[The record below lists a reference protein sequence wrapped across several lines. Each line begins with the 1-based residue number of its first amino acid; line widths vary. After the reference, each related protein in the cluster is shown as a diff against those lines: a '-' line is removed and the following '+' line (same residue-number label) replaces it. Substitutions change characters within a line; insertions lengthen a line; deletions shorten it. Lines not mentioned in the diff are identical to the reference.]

1 MFFLRKSII
10 TFGLI
15 TLSLAACSKVAETQA
30 SATETEA
37 IVPTVQT
44 EVVLPTPT
52 FLLEPI
58 NISTSIPDGYDYS
71 ACGAGDLI
79 DVGNYFR
86 DNDGNISPTQL
97 VQLKKS
103 DDEVRDYVKMITCL
117 KHDEGWVSTS
127 DEVEKGY
134 ENEIIFFDKNGKAHT
149 YRIIIGGHYIEPYDP
164 IKKDIEASINGINR
178 LFFYAQEWIDTT
190 RNHFDANGSRQIGL
204 DIYLDDTQGDLS
216 KVLKQVYKFRE
227 TNWQIFNALQTGEG
241 YPDQVPDGFF
251 LFATYSWLIEP
262 DN

>member
-15 TLSLAACSKVAETQA
+15 TLSLAACSKVAETLA
-30 SATETEA
+30 PATEPDA
-37 IVPTVQT
+37 IVPTIQA
-44 EVVLPTPT
+44 EVLLPTPT
-52 FLLEPI
+52 SQMEPMI
-58 NISTSIPDGYDYS
+58 ISTDILEGYDYS
-71 ACGAGDLI
+71 ACGAGELI

-86 DNDGNISPTQL
+86 DNFGNISPTQF
-97 VQLKKS
+97 VRVKKTS
-103 DDEVRDYVKMITCL
+103 DEVRDYVKLITCL
-117 KHDEGWVSTS
+117 IHDEGWVS
-127 DEVEKGY
+127 DPNEVENGY
-134 ENEIIFFDKNGKAHT
+134 ENEIIFFDKNGVAHI

-164 IKKDIEASINGINR
+164 AHKDITASINGIDNQ
-178 LFFYAQEWIDTT
+178 YYDIQDWIDAT
-190 RNHFDANGSRQIGL
+190 RNHFDTNGSRQIGL

>member
-52 FLLEPI
+52 SQIESI
-58 NISTSIPDGYDYS
+58 DISTSIPDGYDYS
-71 ACGAGDLI
+71 ACGSGDLI
-79 DVGNYFR
+79 DVGYYFL

-97 VQLKKS
+97 VRFKKTS
-103 DDEVRDYVKMITCL
+103 DEVRDYVAVITCL
-117 KHDEGWVSTS
+117 KHNEGWIS
-127 DEVEKGY
+127 DPNEVEDGY

-164 IKKDIEASINGINR
+164 THRDITASKNGIDDYYYYV
-178 LFFYAQEWIDTT
+178 LDWIDNT
-190 RNHFDANGSRQIGL
+190 RTHFNANGSRQIGL

-241 YPDQVPDGFF
+241 YPKEVPDGFF

-262 DN
+262 E